1 MAIKFLAVTFFF
13 QLVVM
18 LPIHHTDT
26 GDWGLPD
33 TTRKNMTDT
42 KASSWPSRG
51 LGWENGDFATILEKG
66 VPGPTERMLWLYV
79 FFVYLFSAFA
89 IYLIVSETKKII
101 RVRQDYLGRQ
111 STITDR
117 TIRLSGIPEELRS
130 EDLIKETIESLDIGK
145 VDSVLLCR
153 DWEELDGMV
162 AKRRRVLDQLEHA
175 WTAYTRSK
183 GQNKK
188 PSQQNDPNQARGPTD
203 REGARLLDGNGA
215 SHEADSGTRP
225 KVRIWF
231 GTLNLQSRKVDA
243 IDYYEEK
250 LRKLDD
256 QIKSSRNKVFKPTPL
271 AFVTLDKTATA
282 VSFAHPITGQRC

>member
-33 TTRKNMTDT
+33 NTRKNVTNP

-51 LGWENGDFATILEKG
+51 LGWENGDFALILEKGQTG

-79 FFVYLFSAFA
+79 FFVYLFSALA
-89 IYLIVSETKKII
+89 IYLIISETKKII

-130 EDLIKETIESLDIGK
+130 EALIKETIESLDIGK
-145 VDSVLLCR
+145 VDSVLLCC
-153 DWEELDGMV
+153 DWEELDAMV
-162 AKRRRVLDQLEHA
+162 AKRRKTLDQLEHA
-175 WTAYTRSK
+175 WTANTRSK
-183 GQNKK
+183 EQSRKA
-188 PSQQNDPNQARGPTD
+188 SQRDQSSQARAGSGA
-203 REGARLLDGNGA
+203 EGAPLLDGNGA
-215 SHEADSGTRP
+215 SHDDDSGYRP

-271 AFVTLDKTATA
+271 AFVTLDKTASA
-282 VSFAHPITGQRC
+282 VSFAHSII